1 MECEKLIQSYEMVID
16 DTWQQLQMRVKQ
28 LLTHASDA
36 EKMLKDY
43 EERLPYDAS
52 WTVFVTT
59 DIYNIE
65 QTLSQLDKYRD
76 ILLILKEFKSS
87 QPDIC

>member
-1 MECEKLIQSYEMVID
+1 
-16 DTWQQLQMRVKQ
+16 
-28 LLTHASDA
+28 
-36 EKMLKDY
+36 
-43 EERLPYDAS
+43 
-52 WTVFVTT
+52 VTT